1 MIKTRL
7 ANKRLIR
14 WLLQIGNPKIRIK
27 EAIEITDSMN
37 EEQESDEIS
46 RESNKLYRGRNKL
59 KIKEGEK
66 GMPKWQCEKC
76 GAIRYGWGSKRICQK
91 CGGKLKQVKENSK
104 GKKKK

>member
-14 WLLQIGNPKIRIK
+14 RLLQIGNPKIRIE

-37 EEQESDEIS
+37 KEQESDEIS

-59 KIKEGEK
+59 KMKEGRKECQNISVK
-66 GMPKWQCEKC
+66 SVEQSGMAGQV
-76 GAIRYGWGSKRICQK
+76 RQK
-91 CGGKLKQVKENSK
+91 IFVKNAEVS
-104 GKKKK
+104 